1 MALDFHGSKADG
13 RIHAVQT
20 LVFVSILRCCNP
32 ELSKHVGVTLTTM
45 GFSLEAGEMGI
56 AIQTN
61 EDTGKLLLH
70 ADISHSLFNYT

>member
-1 MALDFHGSKADG
+1 
-13 RIHAVQT
+13 
-20 LVFVSILRCCNP
+20 
-32 ELSKHVGVTLTTM
+32 M